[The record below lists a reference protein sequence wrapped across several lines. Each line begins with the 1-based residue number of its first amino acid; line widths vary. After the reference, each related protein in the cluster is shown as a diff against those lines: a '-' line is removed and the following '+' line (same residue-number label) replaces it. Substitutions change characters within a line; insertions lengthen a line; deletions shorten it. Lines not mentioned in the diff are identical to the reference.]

1 MNLKILFELKKFLKN
16 LDKSLVEHINLHIEL
31 LEENGQDLRMPYS
44 KALGRG
50 LFELRIVSKVN
61 IRIFCCFHENTVYL
75 LDIVIKKNQR
85 LSAKDI
91 TYAREIKKRLE
102 RL

>member
-44 KALGRG
+44 KALGHG

-61 IRIFCCFHENTVYL
+61 VRIFYCFHKNNIYL
-75 LDIVIKKNQR
+75 LDIIVKKSQK
-85 LSAKDI
+85 LLPKDI
-91 TYAREIKKRLE
+91 TYARELKSHIE